1 MGQEFAFVFD
11 IIIIAA
17 AVGMTFVGIKKGFTR
32 IIIEMLAAVIS
43 LVLAFIISEP
53 IANGI
58 YGQFIEKPLEQAVN
72 EQIGGAEQIVD
83 IKPFGETDL
92 AFDKIKVSD
101 VFVTEIQPDYE
112 GTGAASM
119 DLTNVDFSESGIEKL
134 NLALFG
140 VPNDVN
146 FSSVNAKTANFTM
159 TDIETYGLGKLIT
172 AHYLASCMVKSPVG
186 ETLGGMIDAVK
197 KTLPNIFTDA
207 SGEAVNVASVRTV
220 VLAMIDTKSSVKTA
234 LMDGIISPACIIII
248 RSIIIILLFI
258 VFTAILGLTARAA
271 GFINKIPVLG
281 KVNSLLGGI
290 AGLCEATVMIV
301 VFCLITRLISSM
313 FSGNVILFND
323 TAINSTF
330 LFKHIYNLDFLS
342 FI

>member
-11 IIIIAA
+11 IIVIAA
-17 AVGMTFVGIKKGFTR
+17 AVGMTFVGIKKGFAR
-32 IIIEMLAAVIS
+32 IIIEMLATVIA

-58 YGQFIEKPLEQAVN
+58 YGQFIEKPLEQAVD
-72 EQIGGAEQIVD
+72 EKIGGAEQIVD
-83 IKPFGETDL
+83 IKPFGDTNL
-92 AFDKIKVSD
+92 AFDKIKISD
-101 VFVTEIQPDYE
+101 VSVTEIVPDYE
-112 GTGAASM
+112 GTVAATM
-119 DLTNVDFSESGIEKL
+119 DLTDVDFSGSGIEQI

-140 VPNDVN
+140 VPNDVD

-159 TDIETYGLGKLIT
+159 TDIETYGLGKLVT

-248 RSIIIILLFI
+248 RSIIIILLFF
-258 VFTAILGLTARAA
+258 VFAAILGFTARAA

-281 KVNSLLGGI
+281 KINSLLGGV
-290 AGLCEATVMIV
+290 AGLCEAAVIIV
-301 VFCLITRLISSM
+301 VLCLVTRLISSM

>member
-112 GTGAASM
+112 GKGAASM

-159 TDIETYGLGKLIT
+159 TDIETYGLGKLVT

-290 AGLCEATVMIV
+290 AGLCEAAVMIV

>member
-290 AGLCEATVMIV
+290 AGLCEAAVMIV

>member
-72 EQIGGAEQIVD
+72 EQIGGVEQIVD

-159 TDIETYGLGKLIT
+159 TDIETYGLGKLVT

-290 AGLCEATVMIV
+290 AGLCEAAVMIV

>member
-159 TDIETYGLGKLIT
+159 TDIETYGLGKLVT

-290 AGLCEATVMIV
+290 AGLCEAAVMIV